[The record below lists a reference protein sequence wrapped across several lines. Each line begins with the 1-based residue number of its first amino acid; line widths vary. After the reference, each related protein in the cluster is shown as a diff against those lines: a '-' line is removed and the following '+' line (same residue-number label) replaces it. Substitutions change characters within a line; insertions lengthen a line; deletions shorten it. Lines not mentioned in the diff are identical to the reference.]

1 MSLRTSFLGKF
12 QAHRIVP
19 KTDADLIALRIQED
33 ESVTQFA
40 RRFWTVY
47 SQIECASEELAMKS
61 FQLALRPGIPLQAQL
76 VMYPVTTMKE
86 LMTRANQFI
95 LAEEDEARGRENFGL
110 TKKSQ
115 PAKGD
120 SRSSRRE
127 DRRRDPAPD
136 RHKARSSEQR
146 RTPSAS
152 AAGSRNGRRS
162 GHEPTSHVAVNTIFK
177 EPIYRLLNKIK
188 AQPFFKWPRPMTTD
202 PSSRDQSKFC
212 AYHKQNGHRTDECR
226 SYKFHLENLVKEGHL
241 RDYIK
246 EEGRGGDRP
255 PRRNAD
261 NHDSEPEGIIN
272 VLTAA
277 PELAA
282 KKAKTEGVRIWFSD
296 KDLEDVELPHNDA
309 LVLTLKLRNFLVQRA
324 LVDPGSSSE
333 VLYYDCFKK
342 LRLKDED
349 LQAART
355 PLVGF
360 SSKPIYP
367 KGKISLRVQVGG
379 AYRQVDFLVVDV
391 PSPYNVIMGRTW
403 LHSMEAVPS
412 TRHQKLKFP
421 LEHRSGRTDVITV
434 RGDQHMARQCLL
446 AVLPSE
452 AEPSQVNV
460 AELDREAEIGDVS
473 RAPAQKSI
481 EDLTKVNIDPADPD
495 RFFLVGSQLP
505 ESEKTELL
513 ELLVENKAVDP
524 NHKPVLQK
532 PRRTGVPQTEAV
544 VEEVQKLLEA
554 GAIKEVHYPQWLANT
569 VVVKK
574 KTGKWRVCV
583 DFTDLNKACPKD
595 SFPFLKIDQLIDATT
610 GHDRMSFLDAYWGY
624 HQIPLYAADQ
634 ERTAFITPRG
644 TYCYKV
650 MPFGLKNAGATYQ
663 RLVTK
668 MFQAQLGKTVEV
680 YINDMV
686 VKSKRSQDHL
696 TDLRQIFD
704 ILRQFQLKLNASK
717 CAFGVG
723 SGKFLGSLVTR
734 RGIEANLD
742 QITAIQE
749 LQCPTS
755 AKQVQQ
761 LTGMAAALNRF
772 ISRAS
777 NKCRPFFQLLRKGS
791 KFQWTSD
798 CSQALQQLKQYL
810 SSPPL
815 LSTPTFGEALFLYLS
830 VSDHAVSSVLVRE
843 DNGQQR
849 PIYYTSKTLLDAET
863 RYLQLEKLA
872 LALVSASRKLS
883 HYFQTFTIV
892 VVTEYPLKA
901 LLRKADFSG
910 RISKWAVEL
919 GQYDIS
925 YQPRMAIKAQVLADF
940 IVEFTPQSSARTS
953 LDTELGGD
961 RGAEVVTEA
970 EQEQSWRELLNSSW
984 KVFVDGSSTSK
995 RAGAGIVLQSPESL
1009 VIKQALTLGFKASNN
1024 EAEYE
1029 ALIAELNSAKIL
1041 EARSIVVFS
1050 DSQLVASQLSGDYQA
1065 REDRMAAYLACARG
1079 LLSQFE
1085 RTEVRQIG
1093 RESNSHADALA
1104 SLASAVEAGNKR
1116 TIEVET
1122 LREPSIDL
1130 QRPRQLMCLDLG
1142 PSWMD
1147 LIIAY
1152 MKDDQLP
1159 EDRTEARKI
1168 RLKATRFW
1176 LSPDSKLYR
1185 KSFTGPYLQCVHPS
1199 KVDDF
1204 LYEIHEGICGS
1215 HIGGRSLAYRAIS
1228 QGYWWPYMQK
1238 DAQLYARKC
1247 EKCQKFSH
1255 SLHQPAQD
1263 LSPLSSPWPFA
1274 QWGLDIVGPLHRTPG
1289 NKRWLIVATDYFTK
1303 WVEAEPL
1310 SSITELDTKSFMW
1323 KNIITRFG
1331 IPRTL
1336 ISDNGT
1342 QFDSNL
1348 FKSFCQEYGIRNVYS
1363 TPAYPQIRPRSRTKC
1378 SSTELK
1384 KDSTEPKVDG
1394 QRSCRVFYG
1403 PTELL
1408 QGVPPRL
1415 PRSPSPTA
1423 WKPSF
1428 PSRSELCEQGLND
1441 LNVAWELDL
1450 AEERREAA
1458 AIRLAA
1464 YQQQLASSVP
1474 SPASTKSYTSGSG
1487 TSTTLAARYLCS
1499 EGQPPSARCLHQ
1511 PERHGHMHIRVRYQ
1525 YHPRGSAPLFRG
1537 PTALS
1542 SVPAPAWAARPYAH
1556 QGPVAVPPSRLGT
1569 SVQRANS
1576 PQLGACTS
1584 LGGTAIGTSGF
1595 GSSISL
1601 AAWRLCSEGRPP
1613 SVSSY

>member
-1 MSLRTSFLGKF
+1 M
-12 QAHRIVP
+12 
-19 KTDADLIALRIQED
+19 
-33 ESVTQFA
+33 
-40 RRFWTVY
+40 
-47 SQIECASEELAMKS
+47 
-61 FQLALRPGIPLQAQL
+61 
-76 VMYPVTTMKE
+76 
-86 LMTRANQFI
+86 
-95 LAEEDEARGRENFGL
+95 
-110 TKKSQ
+110 
-115 PAKGD
+115 
-120 SRSSRRE
+120 
-127 DRRRDPAPD
+127 
-136 RHKARSSEQR
+136 
-146 RTPSAS
+146 
-152 AAGSRNGRRS
+152 
-162 GHEPTSHVAVNTIFK
+162 
-177 EPIYRLLNKIK
+177 
-188 AQPFFKWPRPMTTD
+188 
-202 PSSRDQSKFC
+202 
-212 AYHKQNGHRTDECR
+212 
-226 SYKFHLENLVKEGHL
+226 
-241 RDYIK
+241 
-246 EEGRGGDRP
+246 
-255 PRRNAD
+255 
-261 NHDSEPEGIIN
+261 
-272 VLTAA
+272 
-277 PELAA
+277 
-282 KKAKTEGVRIWFSD
+282 
-296 KDLEDVELPHNDA
+296 
-309 LVLTLKLRNFLVQRA
+309 RA

-342 LRLKDED
+342 LKLKDED

-360 SSKPIYP
+360 SSTPVYP

-379 AYRQVDFLVVDV
+379 ACRQVDFLVVNV

-421 LEHRSGRTDVITV
+421 LENQSGRTDVITV
-434 RGDQHMARQCLL
+434 RGDRHMARQCLL
-446 AVLPSE
+446 AVLPGE

-460 AELDREAEIGDVS
+460 AELDREAELGDVG

-513 ELLVENKAVDP
+513 DLLVENKAVFAWTPYEMPGIDPAVICHELKVNP

-595 SFPFLKIDQLIDATT
+595 SFPLPKIDQLIDATA
-610 GHDRMSFLDAYWGY
+610 GHDRMSFLDAYRGY

-634 ERTAFITPRG
+634 EKIAFITPRG

-680 YINDMV
+680 YIDDMV
-686 VKSKRSQDHL
+686 IKSKKSQDHL
-696 TDLRQIFD
+696 TDLRQIFG
-704 ILRQFQLKLNASK
+704 ILHQYQLKLNASK

-734 RGIEANLD
+734 RGIEANPD

-749 LQCPTS
+749 LQCPTL
-755 AKQVQQ
+755 AKQVQR

-777 NKCRPFFQLLRKGS
+777 DKCRPFFQLLRKGS
-791 KFQWTSD
+791 KFQWTTD

-815 LSTPTFGEALFLYLS
+815 LSTPTLGEALFLYLS

-872 LALVSASRKLS
+872 LALVTASRKLS
-883 HYFQTFTIV
+883 HYFQTFTVV

-910 RISKWAVEL
+910 RISKWLSNWGNMTSAINPE
-919 GQYDIS
+919 
-925 YQPRMAIKAQVLADF
+925 QP
-940 IVEFTPQSSARTS
+940 
-953 LDTELGGD
+953 
-961 RGAEVVTEA
+961 
-970 EQEQSWRELLNSSW
+970 
-984 KVFVDGSSTSK
+984 SK
-995 RAGAGIVLQSPESL
+995 LKAGAGVVLQSPEGL
-1009 VIKQALTLGFKASNN
+1009 VIEQALTLSFKASNN

-1029 ALIAELNSAKIL
+1029 ALIAGLNSAKIL
-1041 EARSIVVFS
+1041 EARSVVVFS
-1050 DSQLVASQLSGDYQA
+1050 DSQLVTSQLSGDYQA
-1065 REDRMAAYLACARG
+1065 RDVRMAAYLARARG

-1093 RESNSHADALA
+1093 RESNSHANALA
-1104 SLASAVEAGNKR
+1104 SLTSAVEASEKR

-1130 QRPRQLMCLDLG
+1130 QQPRQLMCLDLG

-1147 LIIAY
+1147 PIIAY
-1152 MKDDQLP
+1152 LKDDQLP
-1159 EDRTEARKI
+1159 EDRTEARKV

-1185 KSFTGPYLQCVHPS
+1185 KSFTGLYLQCIHPS

-1289 NKRWLIVATDYFTK
+1289 SKRLLIVATDYFTK

-1310 SSITELDTKSFMW
+1310 SSLTELDTKNFVW

-1331 IPRTL
+1331 TPRTL

-1348 FKSFCQEYGIRNVYS
+1348 FKSFCQEYGIRNIYS
-1363 TPAYPQIRPRSRTKC
+1363 TPAYPQSNGQAEISN
-1378 SSTELK
+1378 
-1384 KDSTEPKVDG
+1384 KVLLDG
-1394 QRSCRVFYG
+1394 IEKRLDRAKVIPLEVG
-1403 PTELL
+1403 LPTL
-1408 QGVPPRL
+1408 
-1415 PRSPSPTA
+1415 
-1423 WKPSF
+1423 
-1428 PSRSELCEQGLND
+1428 RSELCEQGLND
-1441 LNVAWELDL
+1441 LNVARELDL

-1458 AIRLAA
+1458 AIRLTA
-1464 YQQQLASSVP
+1464 YQQQLARGYNPNVKERRFAIGELVLKKTLPGDRDPNEGKLAPNWQGPRFFWNESLHYLDSPRLDASNRSINCQLGAIASFDKAIHIRVRYQYHPRGSVP
-1474 SPASTKSYTSGSG
+1474 LFRGPTALGSVPAPARAAQPRAHQGLVALPPLRLGASVQRANRPPLGACTSLGGTAICTSGSG
-1487 TSTTLAARYLCS
+1487 IRTNLAARHLCS
-1499 EGQPPSARCLHQ
+1499 EGKPPSARCLHQPRRYSQKHQGPVPVPPSRLGASVQRANRPRLGACTSPGGTAMRSSGSGRSTSLAARRLCLEGQPPSARCLHQ
-1511 PERHGHMHIRVRYQ
+1511 PGRHNHMHIRVRYQ

-1537 PTALS
+1537 QTALSSVPAPAWAVQPKASGSGTSTTLAARRLCSEGQPPSARCLHQPGRHSLARIKRVNRPPLGACTSLGGTAICTLGSGISTTLAARRLCSKGQLPSARSFHQPRQHSHMHIRVRYQNHPRGSAPLFRGQTALS
-1542 SVPAPAWAARPYAH
+1542 SVPAPAWAAQPKAS
-1556 QGPVAVPPSRLGT
+1556 GSGT
-1569 SVQRANS
+1569 S
-1576 PQLGACTS
+1576 T
-1584 LGGTAIGTSGF
+1584 T
-1595 GSSISL
+1595 L
-1601 AAWRLCSEGRPP
+1601 AARLLCSEGQPP
-1613 SVSSY
+1613 SLKADSISAAFPLNAISREPCAWFR

>member
-1 MSLRTSFLGKF
+1 M
-12 QAHRIVP
+12 
-19 KTDADLIALRIQED
+19 ALRMQEN

-47 SQIECASEELAMKS
+47 SQIECASEELAVRS
-61 FQLALRPGIPLQAQL
+61 FQLALQPGIPLRAQL
-76 VMYPVTTMKE
+76 VMYPVTTMQE
-86 LMTRANQFI
+86 LMTRANRFI

-115 PAKGD
+115 PAKAD
-120 SRSSRRE
+120 SRPSRRE
-127 DRRRDPAPD
+127 DRRRDPSPD
-136 RHKARSSEQR
+136 RRKARSSEQR

-152 AAGSRNGRRS
+152 ASGSRNDRGS
-162 GHEPTSHVAVNTIFK
+162 SHEPTSYVAVNTIFK

-188 AQPFFKWPRPMTTD
+188 AQPFFKWPRPMTSD
-202 PSSRDQSKFC
+202 PSSRDQSRFC
-212 AYHKQNGHRTDECR
+212 AYHKQNGHRTDECK

-241 RDYIK
+241 REYIK
-246 EEGRGGDRP
+246 QEGRGDDRP
-255 PRRNAD
+255 PRRDAD
-261 NHDSEPEGIIN
+261 SQDSEPEGVIHVIHLAAPPKKSSQARAEARRASHQKQ

-277 PELAA
+277 PGQAA
-282 KKAKTEGVRIWFSD
+282 KKAETDGVRIWFSD

-309 LVLTLKLRNFLVQRA
+309 LVLTLKLQNFLVQRA

-342 LRLKDED
+342 LGLKDED
-349 LQAART
+349 LQAARI

-360 SSKPIYP
+360 SSKPVYP

-379 AYRQVDFLVVDV
+379 ACRQVDFLVVDV

-421 LEHRSGRTDVITV
+421 LENQSGRTEVITV

-446 AVLPSE
+446 AVLSDE
-452 AEPSQVNV
+452 AESSQVNM
-460 AELDREAEIGDVS
+460 AELDREAELGDVG
-473 RAPAQKSI
+473 RAPTEKSI

-505 ESEKTELL
+505 ETEKTELL
-513 ELLVENKAVDP
+513 SLLEENKAVFAWTPYEMPGIDPAVICHELKVDP
-524 NHKPVLQK
+524 NHRPVLQK
-532 PRRTGVPQTEAV
+532 QRRTGVPQTEAV

-554 GAIKEVHYPQWLANT
+554 GAIREVHYPQWLANT

-595 SFPFLKIDQLIDATT
+595 SFPLPKIDQLIDATA
-610 GHDRMSFLDAYWGY
+610 GHDRMSFLDAYRGY

-634 ERTAFITPRG
+634 EKTAFITLRG

-668 MFQAQLGKTVEV
+668 MFQAQLGNTVEV
-680 YINDMV
+680 YIDDMV

-734 RGIEANLD
+734 RGIEANPD
-742 QITAIQE
+742 QISAIQE

-755 AKQVQQ
+755 AKQVQR

-777 NKCRPFFQLLRKGS
+777 DKCRPFFQLLRKGS
-791 KFQWTSD
+791 KFQWTPD
-798 CSQALQQLKQYL
+798 CTQALQQLKQYL

-830 VSDHAVSSVLVRE
+830 VSDHAVSSVLIRE

-849 PIYYTSKTLLDAET
+849 PIYYTSKTMLDAET
-863 RYLQLEKLA
+863 RYLKLKKLA

-883 HYFQTFTIV
+883 HYF
-892 VVTEYPLKA
+892 

-925 YQPRMAIKAQVLADF
+925 YQPRTTIKAQVLTDF
-940 IVEFTPQSSARTS
+940 IVEFTPQSSAPTA

-961 RGAEVVTEA
+961 RGTE
-970 EQEQSWRELLNSSW
+970 
-984 KVFVDGSSTSK
+984 
-995 RAGAGIVLQSPESL
+995 RAGAGVVLQSPEGL
-1009 VIKQALTLGFKASNN
+1009 VIEQAVTLGFKASNN

-1029 ALIAELNSAKIL
+1029 TLIAGLNSAKIL
-1041 EARSIVVFS
+1041 EARSVVVFS
-1050 DSQLVASQLSGDYQA
+1050 DSQLVTSQLSGDYQA
-1065 REDRMAAYLACARG
+1065 RDDRMAAYLAHARG

-1085 RTEVRQIG
+1085 RAEVRQIG

-1104 SLASAVEAGNKR
+1104 SLASAVEAGEKR

-1122 LREPSIDL
+1122 LQEPSIDL
-1130 QRPRQLMCLDLG
+1130 QQPRQLMCLDLG

-1147 LIIAY
+1147 PIITY
-1152 MKDDQLP
+1152 LKDDQLP

-1168 RLKATRFW
+1168 RLKATRFL

-1204 LYEIHEGICGS
+1204 LYEIHERICGS

-1263 LSPLSSPWPFA
+1263 LSPLSSSWPFA

-1310 SSITELDTKSFMW
+1310 SSITELDTKSFVW

-1342 QFDSNL
+1342 QFDSNF
-1348 FKSFCQEYGIRNVYS
+1348 FKSFCQEYGIRNIHS
-1363 TPAYPQIRPRSRTKC
+1363 TPAYPQSNGQAEISNKV
-1378 SSTELK
+1378 LLDGIK
-1384 KDSTEPKVDG
+1384 K
-1394 QRSCRVFYG
+1394 
-1403 PTELL
+1403 
-1408 QGVPPRL
+1408 RL
-1415 PRSPSPTA
+1415 DRA
-1423 WKPSF
+1423 KERW
-1428 PSRSELCEQGLND
+1428 
-1441 LNVAWELDL
+1441 
-1450 AEERREAA
+1450 AEE
-1458 AIRLAA
+1458 L
-1464 YQQQLASSVP
+1464 
-1474 SPASTKSYTSGSG
+1474 
-1487 TSTTLAARYLCS
+1487 
-1499 EGQPPSARCLHQ
+1499 
-1511 PERHGHMHIRVRYQ
+1511 
-1525 YHPRGSAPLFRG
+1525 
-1537 PTALS
+1537 
-1542 SVPAPAWAARPYAH
+1542 
-1556 QGPVAVPPSRLGT
+1556 
-1569 SVQRANS
+1569 
-1576 PQLGACTS
+1576 
-1584 LGGTAIGTSGF
+1584 
-1595 GSSISL
+1595 
-1601 AAWRLCSEGRPP
+1601 P
-1613 SVSSY
+1613 SVL